1 MRAVKFALSMLAIV
15 LLAGCTDHF
24 NHDDRMTPYSG
35 EAMAANRVAQMVDPW
50 PASSRSPRFGT
61 NGERMQRAMTNYKA
75 ARPPAA
81 RRLHH
86 PQAAAPMMVNN
97 PVTALPRP
105 VTKLKF

>member
-35 EAMAANRVAQMVDPW
+35 EAIAANRVAQMVDPW

-75 ARPPAA
+75 G
-81 RRLHH
+81 
-86 PQAAAPMMVNN
+86 AAPSSSSSSSSSGSSANDGEQSGN
-97 PVTALPRP
+97 GASATGN
-105 VTKLKF
+105 